1 MGQTL
6 DVNRAPKKRT
16 DTHVVFRGA
25 HKSGQT
31 LTCYLEEC
39 KGKVDSHFVV
49 LITLIEK

>member
-6 DVNRAPKKRT
+6 DVNRAPKKRKK
-16 DTHVVFRGA
+16 V